1 MRQKKKQYQFMKI
14 HIKTKNKKIIKIKW
28 MNKIVMHTCAMNRIE
43 FAEVL
48 NAMRLSFWIG
58 IWKIKRECG
67 IRNCEER
74 LEWETRA
81 AMRLWIQGRV
91 LCSDLRLFF
100 ISFFECRAREREK
113 EMDWTKRCVLSLCD
127 TVTAKYG

>member
-1 MRQKKKQYQFMKI
+1 
-14 HIKTKNKKIIKIKW
+14 

-74 LEWETRA
+74 LE
-81 AMRLWIQGRV
+81 
-91 LCSDLRLFF
+91 
-100 ISFFECRAREREK
+100 
-113 EMDWTKRCVLSLCD
+113 
-127 TVTAKYG
+127 